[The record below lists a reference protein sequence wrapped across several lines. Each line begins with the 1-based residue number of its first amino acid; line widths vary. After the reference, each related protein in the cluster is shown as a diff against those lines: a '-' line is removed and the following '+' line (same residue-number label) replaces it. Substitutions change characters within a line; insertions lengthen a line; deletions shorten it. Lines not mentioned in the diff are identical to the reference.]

1 MTTDTLPEKTQT
13 PKKKKSLLEKYEIPI
28 NHLDFK
34 YVKKCCNILEIE
46 RILRILRSGEE
57 GHYPELLKCVEERL
71 KFLSPDHK
79 ALRTCEPVMT
89 KSCLNAEEWNS
100 VHKEIMEWKNEI
112 DETDQ
117 ILNNSKSVNDSNNYY
132 PEVRRSVKKIENE
145 TKKENLDKKKITMTD
160 YNQWE
165 KFDAD
170 KECLKLDLEEEKRA
184 EEKQRRELAEKK
196 KKEAESSLSLEEKEI
211 HEIAQTSDALSEE
224 ERKVIAAKEKELGNE
239 FYKRNLFND
248 AIRYYTRSICLYP
261 TAVSYNNRA
270 ATYLKQCKFN
280 KAQDDLDIVLEMEP
294 DNVKAHFRRALTRQ
308 HKNEFQEAL
317 DDILFVLKHEPNHVI
332 AKHIAN
338 ELRENCYKIPRTHK
352 IRTYDE
358 SDPKKI
364 VDIEVTDKEFHEK
377 YKDKKEYLALNDF
390 NLPKIMCNCNGKHT
404 NDPLLCNHD
413 PIRYQHIRARYGE
426 RANDKIAEMER
437 ASKMLRAAGNRLSAP
452 SKNLVNESV
461 NKAKPLIQPADNNET
476 KPSMA
481 GARRLD
487 IVELEKIEEEEMTSK
502 IQGTH
507 LNVLGDKL
515 ESPQKAVTSCLVTDK
530 RKTKPPKV
538 YFGNY
543 EEGDSEE
550 GKQEEAAALVQ
561 NIENDD
567 TIPKTKE
574 EKMNMNI
581 NLKES
586 LDKGGGGD
594 TVRESTEEPMLV
606 DDSSPSC
613 STLSVKESLPSLPTK
628 GVAFGDSTT
637 FKHNGTV
644 GYESSSS
651 EGGDE
656 LPNEITVDVHSAELM
671 PNVDLNSIAKEFFPN
686 DCLKNC
692 ECGEGFIL
700 WPSQFESAW
709 HSFEKLPNAVEERSK
724 LLRLICSHRLS
735 AVISNTLDDELLS
748 GLINCLDQH
757 FDPVTEG
764 NKVRSYLE
772 SIANLQRFKIIYCFL
787 PKNSKHSVRTLLKKL
802 NPISAELEKDFL

>member
-1 MTTDTLPEKTQT
+1 MKG
-13 PKKKKSLLEKYEIPI
+13 
-28 NHLDFK
+28 
-34 YVKKCCNILEIE
+34 
-46 RILRILRSGEE
+46 LRIIDIFSFETRSGEE
-57 GHYPELLKCVEERL
+57 GHYPELTKCVEDRL
-71 KFLSPDHK
+71 KFLCPNHK

-89 KSCLNAEEWNS
+89 KSCLNAEEWDS
-100 VHKEIMEWKNEI
+100 VHKEIMEWKQEI

-117 ILNNSKSVNDSNNYY
+117 ILNNSKSLSDPANFY
-132 PEVRRSVKKIENE
+132 PEVRRPVKKIENE
-145 TKKENLDKKKITMTD
+145 TMKENPEKKKITTTD

-196 KKEAESSLSLEEKEI
+196 KKEAESNLSLEEKEI
-211 HEIAQTSDALSEE
+211 QEIAQIADGLSEK
-224 ERKVIAAKEKELGNE
+224 ERKVMAGKEKELGNE
-239 FYKRNLFND
+239 FYKRNLFSE
-248 AIRYYTRSICLYP
+248 AIKHYTRSIYLSP
-261 TAVSYNNRA
+261 SAVSYNNRA

-308 HKNEFQEAL
+308 HKNQFQEAL

-358 SDPKKI
+358 NDPTKI
-364 VDIEVTDKEFHEK
+364 VDIEVTDKEFNEK
-377 YKDKKEYLALNDF
+377 YKDKKEFLALNDF

-404 NDPLLCNHD
+404 NDPLLCNND
-413 PIRYQHIRARYGE
+413 PLRYQHIRARYGE

-437 ASKMLRAAGNRLSAP
+437 ASKMLRAAGNRTSAP
-452 SKNLVNESV
+452 SKNLINESV
-461 NKAKPLIQPADNNET
+461 NKAKPLIQSTDISDN

-507 LNVLGDKL
+507 LNVLGEKL
-515 ESPQKAVTSCLVTDK
+515 EPSNKVVTSCLVTDK
-530 RKTKPPKV
+530 RKTKPVKV

-550 GKQEEAAALVQ
+550 GKQEEAAALVG
-561 NIENDD
+561 NMEVGD
-567 TIPKTKE
+567 TLPKTKQ

-586 LDKGGGGD
+586 LDMGGGGD
-594 TVRESTEEPMLV
+594 AVRESTEEPMVV

-613 STLSVKESLPSLPTK
+613 SILSVEESSVQPTK
-628 GVAFGDSTT
+628 DVPVADSSTIN
-637 FKHNGTV
+637 HNGSV
-644 GYESSSS
+644 SYESSSS
-651 EGGDE
+651 EAGDE
-656 LPNEITVDVHSAELM
+656 LPNEITVDVHSAEVVPHL
-671 PNVDLNSIAKEFFPN
+671 NLNSIAKQLFPN
-686 DCLKNC
+686 DTLKNC
-692 ECGEGFIL
+692 ECGEEGFVL
-700 WPSQFESAW
+700 WPSQFESVW
-709 HSFEKLPNAVEERSK
+709 LSLEKMPNAVEERSK
-724 LLRLICSHRLS
+724 LLRLVCPHRLS
-735 AVISNTLDDELLS
+735 AVISHTLDEKLLA
-748 GLINCLDQH
+748 GLIDCLDQC
-757 FDPVTEG
+757 FDPIVEG
-764 NKVRSYLE
+764 NKVGSYLE
-772 SIANLQRFKIIYCFL
+772 SIANLQRFRIIYCFL
-787 PKNSKHSVRTLLKKL
+787 EKNSKHSVQALLKKL
-802 NPISAELEKDFL
+802 GPISGKLEKHFFAIL

>member
-1 MTTDTLPEKTQT
+1 MTTDTLPEKTPTQ
-13 PKKKKSLLEKYEIPI
+13 KKKKTLLEKYEIPI
-28 NHLDFK
+28 SHLEFD

-57 GHYPELLKCVEERL
+57 GHYPELLKCVEDRL
-71 KFLSPDHK
+71 KFLCPDHK
-79 ALRTCEPVMT
+79 SLRTCEPVMT

-100 VHKEIMEWKNEI
+100 VHKEIMEWKQEI

-117 ILNNSKSVNDSNNYY
+117 ILNNSKTLSDSANFY
-132 PEVRRSVKKIENE
+132 PEVRRPVNKIENE
-145 TKKENLDKKKITMTD
+145 TVKENSEKKKITMTD

-196 KKEAESSLSLEEKEI
+196 KKETESNLSLEEKEI
-211 HEIAQTSDALSEE
+211 QEIALTADGLSQK
-224 ERKVIAAKEKELGNE
+224 ERKVMAGKEKELGNE
-239 FYKRNLFND
+239 FYKRNLFNE
-248 AIRYYTRSICLYP
+248 AIKHYTRSIYLFP
-261 TAVSYNNRA
+261 SAVSYNNRA

-308 HKNEFQEAL
+308 HKNQFQEAL

-338 ELRENCYKIPRTHK
+338 ELRDNCYKIPRTHK
-352 IRTYDE
+352 IRTYNE
-358 SDPKKI
+358 KDPTEI
-364 VDIEVTDKEFHEK
+364 VEIEVTDKEFNEK
-377 YKDKKEYLALNDF
+377 YKDKKEYLSLNDF

-404 NDPLLCNHD
+404 NDPLLCNND
-413 PIRYQHIRARYGE
+413 PLRYQHIRARYGE

-437 ASKMLRAAGNRLSAP
+437 ASKMLRAAGNRTSAP
-452 SKNLVNESV
+452 SKNLINESV
-461 NKAKPLIQPADNNET
+461 NKAKPLIQTTDITET
-476 KPSMA
+476 KPSVS

-502 IQGTH
+502 IQDTH

-515 ESPQKAVTSCLVTDK
+515 EQSHKVVTSCLVTDK
-530 RKTKPPKV
+530 RKTKSPKV

-550 GKQEEAAALVQ
+550 GKQEEAAALVG
-561 NIENDD
+561 NLEDNGAL
-567 TIPKTKE
+567 PKSKE
-574 EKMNMNI
+574 EKMNINI

-586 LDKGGGGD
+586 LDMGGGGD
-594 TVRESTEEPMLV
+594 AARESIEEPMLV
-606 DDSSPSC
+606 DDSSPSY
-613 STLSVKESLPSLPTK
+613 SILSVEESSVPQVEAP
-628 GVAFGDSTT
+628 AADSSTAN
-637 FKHNGTV
+637 HNGSV
-644 GYESSSS
+644 NYESSSS
-651 EGGDE
+651 EAGDE
-656 LPNEITVDVHSAELM
+656 LPNEITVDVHSAEVVQH
-671 PNVDLNSIAKEFFPN
+671 VDLNSIAKQLFPN
-686 DCLKNC
+686 DILKNC
-692 ECGEGFIL
+692 ECGEGFAL

-709 HSFEKLPNAVEERSK
+709 LSFEKMSNAVEERCK
-724 LLRLICSHRLS
+724 LLRLICPHRLS
-735 AVISNTLDDELLS
+735 TVIGNTLDEKLLA
-748 GLINCLDQH
+748 GLIDCLDQW
-757 FDPVTEG
+757 FDPIIEG

-787 PKNSKHSVRTLLKKL
+787 PKNSKHSVQALLKKL
-802 NPISAELEKDFL
+802 GPISGELEKDFL